1 MSIAELK
8 HIRDVLKF
16 QLQYEDR
23 KMDWIKTPPPTSN
36 GEHDTHESHP
46 LQ

>member
-16 QLQYEDR
+16 QLNFEER
-23 KMDWIKTPPPTSN
+23 KMDWIKTPPSN
-36 GEHDTHESHP
+36 SEQEHP